1 MIFSPSKTEKQTSSR
16 VPDRIQLHP
25 RAVNS
30 FASAI
35 TQVFECVDRDDQRAK
50 NKNRATR

>member
-1 MIFSPSKTEKQTSSR
+1 MIFSPTKTDKQATSR
-16 VPDRIQLHP
+16 VPDRIQLDP

-30 FASAI
+30 FAFAI
-35 TQVFECVDRDDQRAK
+35 TQVFDCVERDDQRAR